1 MQSVKS
7 VCCSVLI
14 SHTQFSTSV
23 LHFNGCDLNRRDSK
37 RRLSVLNTR
46 RSQFLGASIQT
57 PLRRSQIVD
66 LSSGLCTTIPT
77 MPSFVAHPGSRRFP
91 VAVTPEN
98 RFTAEPVAPCLW
110 KQGSLSACARTSGF
124 HLVYLKRLTFKKSYF
139 PLKIVLS

>member
-14 SHTQFSTSV
+14 SHTRQNTQFSTSV
-23 LHFNGCDLNRRDSK
+23 LHFNGFQQTDSK

-66 LSSGLCTTIPT
+66 LSTGLCTTIPT
-77 MPSFVAHPGSRRFP
+77 MPSFVAYPGSRRFP

-98 RFTAEPVAPCLW
+98 RFTAEPVASCLW
-110 KQGSLSACARTSGF
+110 KQGSLSGDGA
-124 HLVYLKRLTFKKSYF
+124 LVPGLQDFF
-139 PLKIVLS
+139 